1 MEARD
6 EAAAQDRTEGEAGG
20 LTRRAVLWAG
30 SAAAVAASAG
40 VVPAAPAV
48 AAGGAPTISDTP
60 FGTPTETVPEPGTR
74 ITAVR
79 GDRAQGWAS
88 QTRSEVL
95 ARNGVV
101 ATSQTIAAGA
111 GLQML
116 RDGGTSADA
125 AVATAAVL
133 GLVEPE
139 STGLGG
145 DMFAIHYSAA
155 DRKLYAINASGWSPK
170 AWTQEYFTSRGY
182 DAKTGMP
189 YTGIGSVTVPGAPD
203 GWAKLAERFG
213 TRGLAAVLAPAIQL
227 AEDGFGVTER
237 IRHDWSGTADLL
249 KKDPD
254 SAKTFLPG
262 GNPPGLYSIFRNPDL
277 AHAYR
282 TLAEG
287 GRDAYYKGPIAA
299 AIVAKST
306 KLGGAMTAAD
316 LAEFEA
322 EWVDPIHVSYQGY
335 EVHQVPPNCQGFATL
350 IMLNVIDQITPVH
363 GYDLAKL
370 GPRSVLF
377 WHFLVEA
384 KKLAYDE
391 LNRYN
396 GDPRFV
402 RIPMDR
408 LLSKSFARELC
419 RRIDPGRAHAPKVPG
434 QVNSGTVYLTAADR
448 WGNMT
453 SFIYSVFDSFGSGI
467 TVPGYGFPL
476 QNRGALFNLDPKSPN
491 SVAPHKRPYHTIIP
505 AFVTRDGRPVMS
517 FGNMGGGEQ
526 AQAQATELVNM
537 INLGMNPQAAS
548 DAARFYHNQ
557 FSNVL
562 TLEAQLDAL
571 VGKGLAA
578 KGHKLAK
585 PTSSPMGGFQAIHF
599 TPSEPGAW
607 PAATPEG
614 PVNGLYRAGS
624 DHRKDGTAVGY

>member
-1 MEARD
+1 MDARD
-6 EAAAQDRTEGEAGG
+6 ETATQNGTDEERSGP
-20 LTRRAVLWAG
+20 TRRSVLWGTAA
-30 SAAAVAASAG
+30 AAAVASAG
-40 VVPAAPAV
+40 TVPAAPAV
-48 AAGGAPTISDTP
+48 AAGGAPTVSDTP
-60 FGTPTETVPEPGTR
+60 FGTPTESVPEPGTR
-74 ITAVR
+74 ITAV
-79 GDRAQGWAS
+79 GGSRAQGWAG

-111 GLQML
+111 GLEVL

-133 GLVEPE
+133 NLVEPV

-170 AWTQEYFTSRGY
+170 AWTEKYFSDRGY

-189 YTGIGSVTVPGAPD
+189 YTGIDSATVPGAPD
-203 GWAKLAERFG
+203 GWAKLVGRFG
-213 TRGLAAVLAPAIQL
+213 KRGLAADLAPAITL

-237 IRHDWSGTADLL
+237 IRHDWAAAADLL
-249 KKDPD
+249 AKDPD
-254 SAKTFLPG
+254 SAKVFLPG
-262 GNPPGLYSIFRNPDL
+262 GKPPALYQIFRNPDL
-277 AHAYR
+277 AHAFR

-299 AIVAKST
+299 AIVAKSK
-306 KLGGAMTAAD
+306 KLGGAITADD
-316 LAEFEA
+316 LASFEA
-322 EWVDPIHVSYQGY
+322 EWVDPLHTSYQGY
-335 EVHQVPPNCQGFATL
+335 EVWELPPNSQGFATL
-350 IMLNVIDQITPVH
+350 IMLNIIEQITPVH

-370 GPRSVLF
+370 GPKSVMF

-402 RIPMDR
+402 HIPMDR
-408 LLSKSFARELC
+408 LLSKSFATELC
-419 RRIDPGRAHAPKVPG
+419 RRIDPKRAHAPKVPG
-434 QVNSGTVYLTAADR
+434 QVNSGTIYLTAADR

-453 SFIYSVFDSFGSGI
+453 SFIYSVFDSFGSGV

-491 SVAPHKRPYHTIIP
+491 SVQPHKRPYHTIIP
-505 AFVTRDGRPVMS
+505 AFVTRDGRPVLS

-562 TLEAQLDAL
+562 TLESELDAL
-571 VGKGLAA
+571 VRKGLAA
-578 KGHKLAK
+578 KGHKLDT
-585 PTSSPMGGFQAIHF
+585 PSSAGMGGYQAIHF

-624 DHRKDGTAVGY
+624 DHRKDGEAVGY